1 VYEIAKEL
9 GVDSKRVVACLVDAG
24 RFVRSASTTLSPDD
38 VRLVREKFGKPR
50 TAAAPTTIPAWL
62 APSASK
68 DPRDEVA
75 ADAAALFGPAAAASV
90 RRRSSSPANG
100 TQPRRRPSRPGPQLP
115 LPAGNP
121 ATAADRRAGAREQKS
136 IEEWSMRMIDP
147 IERRAWLDAGLGESD
162 VGLVE
167 HCLSYGLTPAH
178 LAIRVDGIR
187 AGDRI
192 RGGESVGSVVA
203 RLREGEHIASTG

>member
-1 VYEIAKEL
+1 
-9 GVDSKRVVACLVDAG
+9 
-24 RFVRSASTTLSPDD
+24 
-38 VRLVREKFGKPR
+38 
-50 TAAAPTTIPAWL
+50 
-62 APSASK
+62 
-68 DPRDEVA
+68 
-75 ADAAALFGPAAAASV
+75 
-90 RRRSSSPANG
+90 
-100 TQPRRRPSRPGPQLP
+100 
-115 LPAGNP
+115 
-121 ATAADRRAGAREQKS
+121 
-136 IEEWSMRMIDP
+136 MRMIDP